1 MGNIE
6 QESTLDIIDSNG
18 EIVLSESDSA
28 INDDSYLI
36 RVGPFRFGKAGL
48 EVEGKPDFNTCNNAV
63 TTLKAAHNIIQLA
76 IGDLLNYMQGR
87 FGEAYSQALEA
98 SDYSGG
104 TAANVQWVA
113 RKVAPEVRRLE
124 TLTFDHHRAVAPLP
138 VEQQIEW
145 LDRAEREGLSARTLR
160 KMIHK
165 PQLPLPSDGRAK
177 GIVYY
182 EEGRLEIWCC
192 NDKALKQIDTI
203 IEATRT
209 WIDWE

>member
-1 MGNIE
+1 M
-6 QESTLDIIDSNG
+6 DIIDNNG
-18 EIVLSESDSA
+18 EIVLSKSDSA
-28 INDDSYLI
+28 ISNDSYLI

-48 EVEGKPDFNTCNNAV
+48 EIEGKPDFDTCNNAV

-87 FGEAYSQALEA
+87 FGEAYTQALEA
-98 SDYSGG
+98 SDYSSG

-138 VEQQIEW
+138 VEQQMEW
-145 LDRAEREGLSARTLR
+145 LDKAEQEGLSARTLR

-165 PQLPLPSDGRAK
+165 PQLPPPNDGRAK

-182 EEGRLEIWCC
+182 EEGRLEIWC
-192 NDKALKQIDTI
+192 NGNALKQIDTI
-203 IEATRT
+203 IEATRA
-209 WIDWE
+209 WVNWE